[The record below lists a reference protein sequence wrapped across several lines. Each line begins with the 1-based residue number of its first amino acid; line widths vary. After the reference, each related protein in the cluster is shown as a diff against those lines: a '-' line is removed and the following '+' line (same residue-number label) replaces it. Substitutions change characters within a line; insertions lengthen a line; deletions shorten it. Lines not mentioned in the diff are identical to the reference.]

1 MQLKTEKI
9 FFLIL
14 AFVVLFI
21 LGFNIIHYTPLLGY
35 DAEAHINYVDHLS
48 RYLPDRINLPSD
60 NDSREF
66 FNPPIGYLVPSFFQ
80 ILCRNTIESSDF
92 LNDCRPFYSFYTQ
105 IFQSFMYL
113 LTILIN
119 LKILKNFN
127 KQNTIFNLAY
137 LLLISLTAVNYRTIS
152 MIRGEPYIVFFLSI
166 LLYYLHQANK
176 NEFSFDLRK
185 IFIVGLAI
193 GGIALS
199 RQWGFLLFPPL
210 VLIVFHKTVVSK
222 KNYMKFIL
230 SSFFIGFI
238 FSSWFYFNL
247 FFQYG
252 SFTAFNLKRMS
263 FSFSNK
269 PVEFYVPTFEN
280 MKYLF
285 YKPIRPYLDNQ
296 FITTL
301 YSDLWGDYWGYFTFT
316 SIHLD
321 IGRNQKVIGD
331 YLANVNTISLVS
343 TLIIIYLYYKT
354 CKLYKNSFFVKYLN
368 FAVIFTFLGYM
379 WFLLSIYEPTGDTIK
394 ATYLLQVFH
403 LIAFIASIYLNKL
416 KVSQPNLYKITVLIL
431 CVTFIFNFQT
441 YLSHYPVSFIEDYRF

>member
-166 LLYYLHQANK
+166 LLYYLHQAN
-176 NEFSFDLRK
+176 S
-185 IFIVGLAI
+185 
-193 GGIALS
+193 
-199 RQWGFLLFPPL
+199 
-210 VLIVFHKTVVSK
+210 LI
-222 KNYMKFIL
+222 
-230 SSFFIGFI
+230 
-238 FSSWFYFNL
+238 
-247 FFQYG
+247 
-252 SFTAFNLKRMS
+252 
-263 FSFSNK
+263 
-269 PVEFYVPTFEN
+269 
-280 MKYLF
+280 
-285 YKPIRPYLDNQ
+285 
-296 FITTL
+296 
-301 YSDLWGDYWGYFTFT
+301 
-316 SIHLD
+316 
-321 IGRNQKVIGD
+321 D
-331 YLANVNTISLVS
+331 YL
-343 TLIIIYLYYKT
+343 
-354 CKLYKNSFFVKYLN
+354 
-368 FAVIFTFLGYM
+368 
-379 WFLLSIYEPTGDTIK
+379 E
-394 ATYLLQVFH
+394 
-403 LIAFIASIYLNKL
+403 
-416 KVSQPNLYKITVLIL
+416 
-431 CVTFIFNFQT
+431 
-441 YLSHYPVSFIEDYRF
+441 

>member
-1 MQLKTEKI
+1 M
-9 FFLIL
+9 F
-14 AFVVLFI
+14 
-21 LGFNIIHYTPLLGY
+21 
-35 DAEAHINYVDHLS
+35 
-48 RYLPDRINLPSD
+48 
-60 NDSREF
+60 
-66 FNPPIGYLVPSFFQ
+66 
-80 ILCRNTIESSDF
+80 
-92 LNDCRPFYSFYTQ
+92 
-105 IFQSFMYL
+105 
-113 LTILIN
+113 
-119 LKILKNFN
+119 
-127 KQNTIFNLAY
+127 
-137 LLLISLTAVNYRTIS
+137 
-152 MIRGEPYIVFFLSI
+152 FFLSI

-252 SFTAFNLKRMS
+252 SFTAFNLKRMP